1 MLLAVDIG
9 NSNIKFG
16 LYDGETLAN
25 QFSIETDRAYSIE
38 ALRGTIGDKLGAT
51 IERAIVCSVVPDLNS
66 IINGLLLEDHGF
78 EPRFVANDWDLGL
91 DIHYQ
96 PLSAAG
102 TDRLVNCFSAVEK
115 YGVPAVVCSFG
126 TALTIDVVD
135 KDRRLVGGL
144 IAPGIRPLARALH
157 LVTAQLPEVEIEKPA
172 QVIQQTTKGSI
183 QSGLVNGYISM
194 FTGLVGKVAA
204 ELDSSPKVI
213 ATGGLA
219 ELVAAETTLIDVVD
233 RRLTLDGLQK
243 LADRR
248 A

>member
-16 LYDGETLAN
+16 LYDGETLVN

-38 ALRGTIGDKLGAT
+38 TLRAAIGDKLGTT
-51 IERAIVCSVVPDLNS
+51 IDRGIVCSVVPDLNS
-66 IINGLLLEDHGF
+66 IIKGLLLADHGF
-78 EPRFVANDWDLGL
+78 EARFVANDWDLGL
-91 DIHYQ
+91 DIQYQ

-183 QSGLVNGYISM
+183 QSGLVNGYIAM
-194 FTGLVGKVAA
+194 FTGLVEKVCG
-204 ELDSSPKVI
+204 ELGASPKVI

-219 ELVAAETTLIDVVD
+219 KLVAAETSLIDVVD